1 VPRTWS
7 TESRAEA
14 REQGHQQF
22 STSGRHGAEVRAAG
36 PRLYPPRRRA
46 VKVTQIQFS
55 VGHLD
60 PVLMLLAPW
69 LLPSAPSSSLSFPW
83 QKRTDA
89 TERMLTREKKA
100 ATTWSV
106 RCAALRGTFA
116 PFGTTT
122 YPHRRRRTSS
132 ETRWRRSKAT
142 GDESTNG
149 AVEPG
154 EWGETWTKPQTHM
167 AHVAQKVHFSPITG
181 LWNYGPFGPIGSAPG
196 LGFRSLRQLYIPLL
210 PTAPLL
216 SAHRTPSISS
226 LRALAAAAAAELG
239 GDGALQR
246 LELAPQELRARIP
259 RLVRVFHL
267 PAHIFFDAFNR
278 IYRCRSFFLFFALC
292 GFRFLRLSVIV
303 MD

>member
-1 VPRTWS
+1 VQRYAERSHHLGPQRT
-7 TESRAEA
+7 
-14 REQGHQQF
+14 
-22 STSGRHGAEVRAAG
+22 
-36 PRLYPPRRRA
+36 
-46 VKVTQIQFS
+46 
-55 VGHLD
+55 
-60 PVLMLLAPW
+60 
-69 LLPSAPSSSLSFPW
+69 
-83 QKRTDA
+83 
-89 TERMLTREKKA
+89 LT
-100 ATTWSV
+100 
-106 RCAALRGTFA
+106 GD
-116 PFGTTT
+116 GG
-122 YPHRRRRTSS
+122 HRRRRGGGG
-132 ETRWRRSKAT
+132 RRQQPT
-142 GDESTNG
+142 GDESESTNG

-226 LRALAAAAAAELG
+226 PRTLAAAAELG

-292 GFRFLRLSVIV
+292 GFRFLRRSVIV